1 MLTSFITK
9 FKANTEKAG
18 RAQFTAGFIRGRR
31 ELLSTYWDKF
41 TLNHQQL
48 LSVEG
53 HEDNEYFMNDRYSA
67 TELQYTATLGFLYDE
82 EAKLSVLS
90 INSTTTDARESR
102 RVHLPKI
109 SLPTFSGHQEDWES
123 FRDLFFRSLVHLDPG
138 LSGVQKLQ
146 YLKTSVQGDA
156 KRAIDSLTTTE
167 TNFTIAWQLL
177 LKRYDNK

>member
-1 MLTSFITK
+1 MEEYLEAQTMLTSYITK

-53 HEDNEYFMNDRYSA
+53 HENDRYSA
-67 TELQYTATLGFLYDE
+67 TELQYTSALGFLYDE
-82 EAKLSVLS
+82 EAKLSVLPN
-90 INSTTTDARESR
+90 NSTTTDARESR

-109 SLPTFSGHQEDWES
+109 NLPTFSGH
-123 FRDLFFRSLVHLDPG
+123 
-138 LSGVQKLQ
+138 
-146 YLKTSVQGDA
+146 
-156 KRAIDSLTTTE
+156 
-167 TNFTIAWQLL
+167 
-177 LKRYDNK
+177 